1 MAQDY
6 VPADAVSFAAKI
18 KFQQVINPV
27 NAFMVP
33 GDTLPAQ
40 QLEQLLKTVLRI
52 ALCQLSQQMDHRF
65 IAPENIDRPA
75 QR

>member
-1 MAQDY
+1 
-6 VPADAVSFAAKI
+6 
-18 KFQQVINPV
+18 
-27 NAFMVP
+27 MVP

-65 IAPENIDRPA
+65 IAPVNIDRPA